1 MILTVKAEVS
11 VTVLQTGLVT
21 TDTHSI
27 AQKERSIFWEVR
39 VPVVV
44 RRNLI

>member
-1 MILTVKAEVS
+1 MTVKAEVF
-11 VTVLQTGLVT
+11 VTVLQTGLVI

-27 AQKERSIFWEVR
+27 AQKGRSIFWEVR

-44 RRNLI
+44 RRNFI